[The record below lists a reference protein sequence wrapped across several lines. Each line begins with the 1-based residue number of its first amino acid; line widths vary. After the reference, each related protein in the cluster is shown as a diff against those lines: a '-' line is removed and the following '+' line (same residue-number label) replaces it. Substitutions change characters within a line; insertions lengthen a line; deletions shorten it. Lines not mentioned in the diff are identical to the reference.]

1 MSTSTSALFSLPVDI
16 FDTIVRETVLT
27 VGLFEAVQLRLVC
40 RTYKSVP
47 HISAMHMPPRAV
59 HLRSEITL

>member
-1 MSTSTSALFSLPVDI
+1 MSASTSALFSLPVDI

-40 RTYKSVP
+40 RTYQCP
-47 HISAMHMPPRAV
+47 IYRA
-59 HLRSEITL
+59 I